1 MNWPDKT
8 PSAAAHSPQ
17 LTADSPFITRPPADV
32 AGWVAALDGR
42 EIPVLAA
49 TDETLDELRAIED
62 AVDAHLL
69 ADTMVVDP
77 LMTLKLLRHVAALR
91 RHRDQSDPETA
102 IEALVML
109 GITPFFRA
117 FQAQAVIETTLAGHP
132 VALAGVQR
140 VMQRSHRAAQ
150 FALGFAV
157 QRQDY
162 DAPLIHEATL
172 LHDFAELLL
181 WAHAP
186 GLAQGL
192 ARRQRDQ
199 PAQRS
204 ADLQRELLN
213 ITLAELQQALMKAWR
228 LPALL
233 VQIAD
238 DQGSE
243 RAQVRNVQLAIRFAR
258 HSALGWDNPALPDD
272 VDEIA
277 DLLNLGKQPTLQLL
291 RRLND

>member
-1 MNWPDKT
+1 MNRPET
-8 PSAAAHSPQ
+8 PPTAAPGG
-17 LTADSPFITRPPADV
+17 FIARPLPNLA
-32 AGWVAALDGR
+32 AWVAAFDGR
-42 EIPVLAA
+42 DIPVLAA
-49 TDETLDELRAIED
+49 TESALQDLAENED

-69 ADTMVVDP
+69 AETVSADP
-77 LMTLKLLRHVAALR
+77 LMTLKLLRHLAVLR
-91 RHRDQSDPETA
+91 AGRDQTDPETA
-102 IEALVML
+102 TEALVML